1 MNPTTSLPIHGVFCA
16 AATPVLETGAPD
28 HAAFAAHCRALLE
41 EGCDGIAL
49 LGTTGEAN
57 SFSIGQR
64 RELLETVVAAGVDSG
79 RLLPGTH
86 VEVHVVTRDGRTL
99 VRSRVTRA
107 WVFAV
112 AADALRYRAALVFDT
127 RVNTTPSRVAITHTA
142 PREGS
147 GAGNRYP
154 DRENPGMTTVE
165 GAC

>member
-1 MNPTTSLPIHGVFCA
+1 MRVERRG
-16 AATPVLETGAPD
+16 ATRRVPDVDDTLARLRLRAGRELAVVEISDTGA
-28 HAAFAAHCRALLE
+28 LV
-41 EGCDGIAL
+41 
-49 LGTTGEAN
+49 
-57 SFSIGQR
+57 
-64 RELLETVVAAGVDSG
+64 ETSG